1 MSTPRNQ
8 SVIKAFRML
17 KSFARAD
24 EWLTSSE
31 LSRRAK
37 LPEASGYRL
46 IQTLEELGAVV
57 RGPRGRYRP
66 GMLLVSLSRD
76 VDFTD
81 VLHEASQKIIVEVA
95 RRFDVTMH
103 IGVFEDGMVTYVTKV
118 STPTS
123 YNSHTRPGAQLE
135 AYCTGLGKVL
145 LAALPDEELE
155 DFVAEGELIPLTEHT
170 IVDPDALREH
180 LKEIRRRGYA
190 IDDRE
195 SHEGM
200 SCIAVPILDAHGA
213 TIAALSATEKAERM
227 VPERIAALRAGL
239 TEAAS
244 VIGRKVFPA
253 DVPFRQANISPRP
266 AAAPGTGDHDPRYA

>member
-57 RGPRGRYRP
+57 RGPSGRYRL
-66 GMLLVSLSRD
+66 GMLLVSLSRN
-76 VDFTD
+76 VDFAD
-81 VLHEASQKIIVEVA
+81 VLHEAAQKIVMQLA
-95 RRFDVTMH
+95 RRFNVTMH
-103 IGVFEDGMVTYVTKV
+103 IGLLEEGMVTYVTKV

-123 YNSHTRPGAQLE
+123 FNSHTQPGAQLE
-135 AYCTGLGKVL
+135 AYCSGLGKVL
-145 LAALPDEELE
+145 LAALPEDEL
-155 DFVAEGELIPLTEHT
+155 DGFVAEGELISLTEHT
-170 IVDPDALREH
+170 IVDPDLLRAQ
-180 LKEIRRRGYA
+180 LKEVRRLGYA

-195 SHEGM
+195 IRDDM
-200 SCIAVPILDAHGA
+200 RCIAVPIRDAHGA
-213 TIAALSATEKAERM
+213 IIAALSATESAERM
-227 VPERIAALRAGL
+227 LPERIAILRTALA
-239 TEAAS
+239 EAAFD
-244 VIGRKVFPA
+244 IGRKVFPA
-253 DVPFRQANISPRP
+253 DPPVRPGSLSSRPLLRGMATAVHSP
-266 AAAPGTGDHDPRYA
+266 A